1 MIWAQQVKI
10 MQYHIFCLPTLLMNL
25 FPWVGWGRG
34 GAGRGV
40 GAPHANARVKWAE
53 ADTMKISSP
62 QFLQSLARDLISSSP
77 ALGTIFLHYII
88 SEIMET
94 QWAAGTR
101 SLAAGS
107 VWSKDGVKAPIVIF
121 IPLFH
126 SNALL
131 RWTVRLFTRVKN
143 AVFAP
148 NSTKCQNDTFL
159 SCTKHVF
166 TLGPVAGGRWGAT
179 ISTSMYINIHN
190 WFLHLKLGHLSVK
203 IIIDGRFA
211 V

>member
-1 MIWAQQVKI
+1 M
-10 MQYHIFCLPTLLMNL
+10 
-25 FPWVGWGRG
+25 
-34 GAGRGV
+34 
-40 GAPHANARVKWAE
+40 
-53 ADTMKISSP
+53 
-62 QFLQSLARDLISSSP
+62 
-77 ALGTIFLHYII
+77 
-88 SEIMET
+88 
-94 QWAAGTR
+94 
-101 SLAAGS
+101 
-107 VWSKDGVKAPIVIF
+107 WSKDGVKAPIVIF

-203 IIIDGRFA
+203 IIIDGWFSVSGLWLTLRRP
-211 V
+211 